1 MSLEDGIVARLIET
15 AKEWLYPGAEELPR
29 AWRDMDVF
37 WGPVF
42 GKQYLSALHQ
52 SPSIVP

>member
-29 AWRDMDVF
+29 AGRGTGVF
-37 WGPVF
+37 WRLIF

-52 SPSIVP
+52 PPSIVP